1 MTKTYNQFKTL
12 GHLVKKGEKSIGKNE
27 NGQSMFRLDQ
37 TLPVTSEVYAYEE
50 LEDGKLSEQEI
61 QELVAYRRMMRGWVN
76 DAASRGN
83 KICGSY
89 LALLNSHPLAMQI
102 DRDLDYS
109 EDSDD
114 IEMHY

>member
-27 NGQSMFRLDQ
+27 NGQSVFRLDQ
-37 TLPVTSEVYAYEE
+37 TLPVCEPEE

-61 QELVAYRRMMRGWVN
+61 QELVSYRRMMRGWVN
-76 DAASRGN
+76 NAASRGN
-83 KICGSY
+83 KICGGY
-89 LALLNSHPLAMQI
+89 LALLNSHPLAMEI